1 MVSLRVLVAMSG
13 RDRAWS
19 VGDRYE
25 CDETAAQRLV
35 AAGMAEYV
43 DVPAAPDVVET
54 AMAAGAPERAMRPR
68 GKARR

>member
-1 MVSLRVLVAMSG
+1 MSG
-13 RDRAWS
+13 RDQAWS

-25 CDETAAQRLV
+25 CDEAAAQRLV
-35 AAGMAEYV
+35 AAGMAEYL
-43 DVPAAPDVVET
+43 DVPAEIET